1 MCVYIYVLYIYTGR
15 HKLQQSNRRFQKNC
29 FYTFIHMYT

>member
-15 HKLQQSNRRFQKNC
+15 HKLQQSNRRFKKNRS
-29 FYTFIHMYT
+29 FTFIHI